1 MEAGSEVGM
10 EVSEEAGSGEVSSS
24 EVGGSKISMEE
35 VEVTS
40 PRTTRSGINY
50 GKKRF

>member
-1 MEAGSEVGM
+1 MEAGIEVGM
-10 EVSEEAGSGEVSSS
+10 EVSKEAGGGEVSSS
-24 EVGGSKISMEE
+24 EVGGSKIGMEK

-40 PRTTRSGINY
+40 PRTTGSGMNY

>member
-1 MEAGSEVGM
+1 MEACSEVGM
-10 EVSEEAGSGEVSSS
+10 EVSKEAGGGEVSSS
-24 EVGGSKISMEE
+24 EGGGSKIGMEE

-40 PRTTRSGINY
+40 PRTIRSGINY

>member
-10 EVSEEAGSGEVSSS
+10 EVSKETGGDEVTSS
-24 EVGGSKISMEE
+24 EVGGSKIGMDE

-40 PRTTRSGINY
+40 PRTTRSGI
-50 GKKRF
+50 KLR

>member
-1 MEAGSEVGM
+1 MEAGSDVSM
-10 EVSEEAGSGEVSSS
+10 EVSKEAGGGEVSSS
-24 EVGGSKISMEE
+24 EVGGSKIGMEE

-40 PRTTRSGINY
+40 PRTTRPGISY